1 MKTDNKRNRILEVCC
16 ADLQSVRA
24 AVEGGAQRI
33 ELCQALELD
42 GVTPS
47 AGMIEWAVEQGV
59 HVHVLIRPR
68 GGDFVYSPDEVRCM
82 MNDVRIAH
90 MLGASGVVIGALTP
104 EGDIDTNVC
113 GWLMGQA
120 QSMSVTFHRAFDQ
133 CRNPQQALEDIISMG
148 CHRLLTSGQA
158 ANVTEGTEMLARLVK
173 QAAGRITILP
183 RFFRC
188 TLFCLSISTNSR
200 FSREIL
206 SKMIRLSVS
215 NCVSPGPRIPTPP
228 R

>member
-59 HVHVLIRPR
+59 RVHVLIRPR

-90 MLGASGVVIGALTP
+90 MLGASGVVIGALTS

-158 ANVTEGTEMLARLVK
+158 ANVTEGTEMLAWLVK

-183 RFFRC
+183 GCGISPENAHTIISRTGAHELHGSLRKNGHTDAETVRR
-188 TLFCLSISTNSR
+188 TLEEMR
-200 FSREIL
+200 R
-206 SKMIRLSVS
+206 
-215 NCVSPGPRIPTPP
+215 
-228 R
+228 